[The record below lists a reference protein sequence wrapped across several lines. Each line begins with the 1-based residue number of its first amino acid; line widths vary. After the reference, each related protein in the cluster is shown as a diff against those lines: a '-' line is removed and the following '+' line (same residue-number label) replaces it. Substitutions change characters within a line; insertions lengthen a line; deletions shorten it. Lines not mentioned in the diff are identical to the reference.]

1 MHLSTACFKCTE
13 TLGMPSFQGSMV
25 MDHSTRFVDATM
37 YATLTTTPQTGHHC
51 HQTNIPPATTIISA
65 MPTHRTPV
73 AYKRPLAATTPRQ
86 MIGTSSVVYSPRATP
101 PAKIM
106 AGQGQQRVVTK
117 MVSSIQTKD

>member
-1 MHLSTACFKCTE
+1 
-13 TLGMPSFQGSMV
+13 
-25 MDHSTRFVDATM
+25 
-37 YATLTTTPQTGHHC
+37 
-51 HQTNIPPATTIISA
+51 

-117 MVSSIQTKD
+117 MVSSIQTNDSSDLGDDLPNVPLTPPPTPDVVAAL